1 VIVNDIMQD
10 IQKDPEVT
18 KGARK
23 VALACSGCLV
33 LFAGFFLSVGYFAW
47 NNPQLRSFFQTGRM
61 RTYNVPADVGALL
74 DEMAGRDPETGA
86 KAWLTLGT
94 KYTNTEDFLRDLT
107 PALNDQRPIAF
118 LVEKH
123 AQAGN
128 PPGLRYYSTTGQPV
142 STGTPQARTVGE
154 ALILDLWRLE
164 GRGRVTETEQSVE
177 QWWSE
182 FAEKRNLPRQTT
194 PTAKKTKRADTA
206 KLTIR
211 NHSGADLTQF
221 QLDYGEGAFQYATF
235 RQRETYSKEVTFK
248 RPYPLKIRYTVPAD
262 AVEEELQEI
271 VGPGD
276 HGSLV
281 EIILLPNQKV
291 NVRRVTK

>member
-1 VIVNDIMQD
+1 MQD

-23 VALACSGCLV
+23 VALACSGCLI
-33 LFAGFFLSVGYFAW
+33 LFAGFILSVGYFAW

-61 RTYNVPADVGALL
+61 RTYNVPADAGALL

-128 PPGLRYYSTTGQPV
+128 PPGLRYYSTTGHPV

-164 GRGRVTETEQSVE
+164 GRGGFPNQNKALSNGGANLPKSVICRVRQLRQRRKPSVPIR
-177 QWWSE
+177 
-182 FAEKRNLPRQTT
+182 RNLPSGTT
-194 PTAKKTKRADTA
+194 VAP
-206 KLTIR
+206 I
-211 NHSGADLTQF
+211 
-221 QLDYGEGAFQYATF
+221 
-235 RQRETYSKEVTFK
+235 
-248 RPYPLKIRYTVPAD
+248 
-262 AVEEELQEI
+262 
-271 VGPGD
+271 
-276 HGSLV
+276 
-281 EIILLPNQKV
+281 
-291 NVRRVTK
+291 